1 MKQAAPAPRY
11 SPMPLPESFPS
22 LRAPHLRNRDGAIP
36 LRMAKGT
43 VAKAGAEWQLLV
55 RIRAGEGRIDWKLG
69 Q

>member
-1 MKQAAPAPRY
+1 
-11 SPMPLPESFPS
+11 MPLPESFPS